1 MEEKGKWKS
10 KSMKSMKLTLALA
23 MAVAAMPLASHAY
36 VWTSCAQY
44 GTYSSGGYEF
54 YCDEWG
60 STASECCNLNSVT
73 SWNVVSSVPTGGGVK
88 AYPNTARN
96 NIGKTVSAYS
106 SSSSYNWSAPGGTYW
121 DASFDC
127 WVPTEVMVWEGN
139 SGGVGPSGSKVYSNQ
154 SIDGASWNVYWQG
167 GGPSALPPYQQL
179 RVGFVAPGHV
189 LPLGRQQGLLQQ
201 RRQRRRGRL
210 RIRNLRIGQLAYVD
224 HEQLLHRNLI
234 LSDCNRSQRDGPA
247 FRSVPHSLAGSVNVG
262 DPTETASKAA
272 APVWLALPCNFGIY

>member
-1 MEEKGKWKS
+1 MCTHYNSMPTDRNSSAGRRHTTNDPNLLGGWK
-10 KSMKSMKLTLALA
+10 KITGTHMKKMKLVLALA
-23 MAVAAMPLASHAY
+23 LAAVVLPWAAHAY

-88 AYPNTARN
+88 GYPNTARN
-96 NIGKTVSAYS
+96 NIGKTVSAYT

-154 SIDGASWNVYWQG
+154 SIDGATWNVTGRVAVHCPSSAPATQDQDRNTWARSSA
-167 GGPSALPPYQQL
+167 GGPARAISA
-179 RVGFVAPGHV
+179 VVAT
-189 LPLGRQQGLLQQ
+189 
-201 RRQRRRGRL
+201 
-210 RIRNLRIGQLAYVD
+210 
-224 HEQLLHRNLI
+224 
-234 LSDCNRSQRDGPA
+234 
-247 FRSVPHSLAGSVNVG
+247 LAGS
-262 DPTETASKAA
+262 ASDSKSSDRA
-272 APVWLALPCNFGIY
+272 VRILGT